1 VSNEPTERGGTAPAR
16 VGQGSDPFSRPTNHL
31 RVVED
36 ERAKL
41 GGRGTGL
48 PSRVQTQGTQRHFPD
63 WIEEY
68 INVLAPNSEAPEK
81 FHFWVAVS
89 TIAGVLRRRVCID
102 QGTFKWYPN
111 FYIVL
116 VGEPG
121 IVKKGT
127 AIKTGLRLLRDI
139 PGVSIGSDV
148 ATWQGF
154 LKQLEE
160 SIDSFAIGDG
170 PLAFRKHVTT
180 NALTIP
186 ITEWGTFI
194 NPEDPIMINMLT
206 KLWDCE
212 DGISLSKTT
221 LTQGDITI
229 INPFVN
235 MLAATTPTWMRDN
248 IRTQF
253 GGWGLSSRII
263 FIFASRPARIV
274 TFPDELQTA
283 KLLAERLAPL
293 STDLL
298 AISKL
303 RGNFE
308 ITQDARAFAKQWN
321 SSHVDR
327 QINLASQPD
336 HNPWLSYFLARKL
349 DYSFK
354 LAIVLAAARRSE
366 LVIDYPEITDAI
378 ARMDEVEGEMRNIF
392 GERERMAPAAASAAA
407 RVNNA
412 AWGPLHLAL
421 KANPRL
427 PASVTQSFLARYMD
441 FRSANDFMSQLVS
454 MQYLTRE
461 QDIDGLWCTLG
472 SKAEP

>member
-1 VSNEPTERGGTAPAR
+1 M
-16 VGQGSDPFSRPTNHL
+16 
-31 RVVED
+31 
-36 ERAKL
+36 
-41 GGRGTGL
+41 
-48 PSRVQTQGTQRHFPD
+48 
-63 WIEEY
+63 
-68 INVLAPNSEAPEK
+68 
-81 FHFWVAVS
+81 AVS

-111 FYIVL
+111 FFIVL

-160 SIDSFAIGDG
+160 STDSFAIGDG
-170 PLAFRKHVTT
+170 PLATRKHVTT

-194 NPEDPIMINMLT
+194 DPNDPIMINMLT

-274 TFPDELQTA
+274 TYPDELQTA
-283 KLLAERLAPL
+283 RALNSRLEPLAA
-293 STDLL
+293 DLL
-298 AISKL
+298 TISKL
-303 RGNFE
+303 QGTYT
-308 ITQDARAFAKQWN
+308 ITEAARAFTREWN
-321 SSHVDR
+321 LAHVDR
-327 QINLASQPD
+327 QINLAAQPD

-349 DYSFK
+349 DYSHK

-366 LVIDYPEITDAI
+366 LVIDRAEIVDAV

-392 GERERMAPAAASAAA
+392 GERERLAPAAASAAA

-412 AWGPLHLAL
+412 SWGPLYLAL
-421 KANPRL
+421 QANPRL
-427 PASVTQSFLARYMD
+427 PAPVVSGFLARYMD
-441 FRSANDFMSQLVS
+441 FRSANDFMAQLIS

-461 QDIDGLWCTLG
+461 QDADGLWCRLG
-472 SKAEP
+472 PQAQP